1 MTKFLFFITSMLK
14 QAINCINNYYPLVA
28 GIIFVLP
35 ALYLKDLFLKNDV
48 HYVAYSSMTMAAFIW
63 FVGVTWS
70 NAEKDE
76 RAVANMIYSITQ
88 TLFAVI
94 FAILTKPNNEAYL
107 FNGELHGTNF
117 NLLIFPSIILWL
129 FVTVYFGRYTQDN
142 KPFTTSKG
150 ITKQPVSA
158 INNLIS
164 DDDKKV
170 TVIHEIGHL
179 FGYLAVGLD
188 NLPSHFHVKIHKEQT
203 EGSLGYVTNVDLGK
217 VNPLDFS
224 YAKMLVFVA
233 SSVAEYYYFGRYFSG
248 AMQDLSRWE
257 ELARNYLIT
266 VGDGYFVNVSNYK
279 EAEHN
284 AIKLYDLRQ
293 KQREQIRE
301 LIELNDNILYELK
314 DKLLAQET
322 LNLDEIKEVFK
333 EVILPDDFPV
343 YVKSE
348 KLSG

>member
-1 MTKFLFFITSMLK
+1 MLN
-14 QAINCINNYYPLVA
+14 QAFNCINNYYPLVA
-28 GIIFVLP
+28 CIFFVLP

-142 KPFTTSKG
+142 KSFMTSKG
-150 ITKQPVSA
+150 ITKQSA
-158 INNLIS
+158 LAISNLIS

-179 FGYLAVGLD
+179 FGYLAVGLG
-188 NLPSHFHVKIHKEQT
+188 NLPSHFHAKIHKEQT

-217 VNPLDFS
+217 VNPLDFN
-224 YAKMLVFVA
+224 YAKMLVLVG
-233 SSVAEYYYFGRYFSG
+233 SSVAEEYYFGKCFSG
-248 AMQDLSRWE
+248 SAQDLSRWE

-266 VGDGYFVNVSNYK
+266 VGDGYFVNVNSYK
-279 EAEHN
+279 EAEYN
-284 AIKLYDLRQ
+284 ATKLYDLRQ
-293 KQREQIRE
+293 KQKEQIRE

-314 DKLLAQET
+314 DKLLKQEE
-322 LNLDEIKEVFK
+322 LNLDEIKEIFK
-333 EVILPDDFPV
+333 DVILPDDFPV

-348 KLSG
+348 KLSS